1 MRPLKEKPD
10 PLGTTCVILTVD
22 PPELVR
28 VSVLLL
34 LAPTWTLPNAKLEG
48 LGVSTPGVT
57 PSPVKLNTTVL
68 FFPKV
73 VVANETLPL
82 KLPAP
87 VGANVIVTEAELP
100 AFRVKGM
107 ARLLIANPAPLS
119 VAWLTVRSVPPL
131 FASVTV
137 VV

>member
-1 MRPLKEKPD
+1 VRPLKEKPD
-10 PLGTTCVILTVD
+10 PLGDTCVILTVD
-22 PPELVR
+22 PPVLVR
-28 VSVLLL
+28 VSVLVLFV
-34 LAPTWTLPNAKLEG
+34 PTWTLPNAKLEG

-57 PSPVKLNTTVL
+57 PSPVKFSTTVL

-87 VGANVIVTEAELP
+87 VGAKVIVTEAELP
-100 AFRVKGM
+100 AFRVNGV

-119 VAWLTVRSVPPL
+119 VA
-131 FASVTV
+131 
-137 VV
+137 